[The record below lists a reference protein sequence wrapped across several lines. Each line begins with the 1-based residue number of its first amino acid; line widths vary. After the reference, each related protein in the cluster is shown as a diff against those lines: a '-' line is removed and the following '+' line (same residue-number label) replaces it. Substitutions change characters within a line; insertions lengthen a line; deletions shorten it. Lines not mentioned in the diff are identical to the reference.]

1 MSYLVSRHMKEG
13 QRQLHQWTYTLAV
26 QHEELWPYIADTNKI
41 FRKLG
46 ATPVQQT
53 TLSRNTPKGFME
65 LSHNAIN
72 SYTTWQEHPFSW
84 ELPYRYKLTRNYK
97 LGIMRDLRIQ
107 AELIPTESGSNL
119 NIKVYVKPS
128 SYAFSLIIRFY
139 IEYVVK
145 RSLTKYLL
153 QVEESLIKG
162 LKPYEIQK
170 SNKLPRKTQRK
181 LRKLKNE
188 LTSVS
193 KRKRIVN
200 RLMELIQFADEEDV
214 KRIHPYALAE
224 YWGEKKYSVLNV
236 FLHAAKLDILD
247 FSWDVCCPRCKSP
260 QHNFRKMKDARG
272 HLFCEDCE
280 TDYTMDFNRNTHLV
294 FTPHPLIRKISNK
307 KYSLSGP
314 DSKPHRVIQQYLEIG
329 DERYPQLELEIGTY
343 LFRSH
348 NHEGYLKF
356 HVREDGTDNV
366 NIYISDEELNGQELI
381 ISPEPNITIQNISS
395 KKVVCY
401 LDKLNW
407 KEEAIYASEVCSS
420 VDFTTLFSKET
431 LKDTAKVKASEVTML
446 FTDLMNSTELYVQ
459 EGDESAIGRVMG
471 HFKIIQQIVAEE
483 RGGIVKTIG
492 DSVMAVFWEP
502 VSALKAVQ
510 RIQQIFSNSSAVG
523 DSFKIKAG
531 VHFGDCTA
539 VNLNGRIDYFGTTVN
554 IASRLVDLASEK
566 EIMVSESVYNHP
578 DVQLYLEDNS
588 ETFFVKESL
597 KELKGFE
604 DEEFKVKQIRLERPP
619 MRLVI

>member
-1 MSYLVSRHMKEG
+1 MKEG

-26 QHEELWPYIADTNKI
+26 PHEELWPYVADINKI
-41 FRKLG
+41 FHKLG

-53 TLSRNTPKGFME
+53 TLSRNTPKGFLE

-72 SYTTWQEHPFSW
+72 SYTSWKESPFTWEY
-84 ELPYRYKLTRNYK
+84 PYRYELKRFYK
-97 LGIMRDLRIQ
+97 LGMMKDLRIVT
-107 AELIPTESGSNL
+107 ELVPTESGTNL
-119 NIKVYVKPS
+119 NIRVSLTPS
-128 SYAFSLIIRFY
+128 SYAFSVIIRLY
-139 IEYVVK
+139 IEYVIK
-145 RSLTKYLL
+145 LRLSKYFQ

-162 LKPYEIQK
+162 LKPYELQK
-170 SNKLPRKTQRK
+170 NNKIPRGTQKKLTK
-181 LRKLKNE
+181 LRDE
-188 LTSVS
+188 LISLS

-200 RLMELIQFADEEDV
+200 RLMELLQFADDEDL

-247 FSWDVCCPRCKSP
+247 FGWDVCCPNCKSP
-260 QHNFRKMKDARG
+260 QHHFRKMKDARV
-272 HLFCEDCE
+272 HLFCEDCA

-307 KYSLSGP
+307 KYSLGGP
-314 DSKPHRVIQQYLEIG
+314 DSKPHRVLQQYLEIG
-329 DERYPQLELEIGTY
+329 DERYPQLDLEIGTY
-343 LFRSH
+343 IFKTH
-348 NHEGYLKF
+348 NHDGYLKF

-366 NIYISDEELNGQELI
+366 NIYISDKELDGQELV
-381 ISPEPNITIQNISS
+381 ISPEPNISIQNVSS

-407 KEEAIYASEVCSS
+407 KEEAIYASEVSSS

-431 LKDTAKVKASEVTML
+431 LKETSKVKASEVTML

-523 DSFKIKAG
+523 DAFKIKAG

-566 EIMVSESVYNHP
+566 EIMVSESVFNHP
-578 DVQLYLEDNS
+578 DVQLYLENNS
-588 ETFFVKESL
+588 DTFFVKESL
-597 KELKGFE
+597 KELKGFD